1 MTEHPNNPPRCE
13 LCHRDG
19 LELTRH
25 HLIPRKRHRQP
36 SCKKRFTYEERT
48 GRIAMLCR
56 PCHSTV
62 HATLTEKQLEQQY
75 HTLAALAGHPDIA
88 RFVAWV
94 RKQQPGRRIA
104 VRRPS
109 ALRP

>member
-13 LCHRDG
+13 LCERAG

-25 HLIPRKRHRQP
+25 HLIPRKRHRQR
-36 SCKKRFTYEERT
+36 SCKKRFTHDERT

-62 HATLTEKQLEQQY
+62 HAQLSEKQLEQGY
-75 HTLAALAGHPDIA
+75 HTLDALADHPDIA

-94 RKQQPGRRIA
+94 RKQRPGRRIA

-109 ALRP
+109 GR

>member
-1 MTEHPNNPPRCE
+1 MPTPTDNPAHCA
-13 LCHRDG
+13 LCHRTG

-36 SCKKRFTYEERT
+36 SCKKRFTPQERT

-56 PCHSTV
+56 PCHNTV
-62 HATLTEKQLEQQY
+62 HVTLTEKQLEQ
-75 HTLAALAGHPDIA
+75 HFNTLDDIAAHPDIA

-94 RKQQPGRRIA
+94 RKQKPGRRIA
-104 VRRPS
+104 VHRR
-109 ALRP
+109 RGQ

>member
-1 MTEHPNNPPRCE
+1 MPDADRSSPAPSCA
-13 LCHRDG
+13 LCQRVG

-36 SCKKRFTYEERT
+36 SCKKRFSAEERT

-62 HATLTEKQLEQQY
+62 HATLTEKQLEQHY
-75 HTLAALAGHPDIA
+75 NTVETLAAHPDIA
-88 RFVAWV
+88 RFVEWV
-94 RKQQPGRRIA
+94 RKQEPGRRIA

-109 ALRP
+109 GR